1 MSDPIIAHKVPIHIT
16 EAAETA
22 LSDANKLEAG
32 TKFSVTRNNVHE
44 TDKFL
49 NSEGYDENT
58 IVWTELSGGISGKRR
73 QGSATQT
80 VMETAA
86 ESQTH
91 FYISVVTNPSGAA
104 GSKGKRY
111 KVSIESDPN
120 DFEAGTSQAF
130 DYGLKFSGPP
140 VKF

>member
-1 MSDPIIAHKVPIHIT
+1 MSTPIIAHKVPIHIH
-16 EAAETA
+16 ETA
-22 LSDANKLEAG
+22 EEVLSDANKLEAG
-32 TKFSVTRNNVHE
+32 SKFSVTRNNVHE

-49 NSEGYDENT
+49 NSDGYDENT
-58 IVWTELSGGISGKRR
+58 IVWTELSGNISGKRR
-73 QGSATQT
+73 QGSPTQE
-80 VMETAA
+80 VMAA
-86 ESQTH
+86 ASENQTH
-91 FYISVVTNPSGAA
+91 FYISVVTNPTASA

-140 VKF
+140 VAF